1 MNNGAPGLLL
11 ACVLALGLLVPPVA
25 VSTPAQAQVS
35 INIQVGTDLNR
46 GRRISCSDGERLLR
60 ARGYR
65 DVRRID
71 CRGRYFVYRAWRGNN
86 RFEIALS
93 ASTGRVVDYRWLHRR
108 R

>member
-1 MNNGAPGLLL
+1 MKIGFSRLFL
-11 ACVLALGLLVPPVA
+11 AAVLALGTVVPPVA
-25 VSTPAQAQVS
+25 VPTPAEAQVS

-65 DVRRID
+65 DIRRVD

-93 ASTGRVVDYRWLHRR
+93 ASNGRVVDYRWLRR
-108 R
+108 RR